1 MQHSPYQTFTAA
13 GTYPRRNGIRGLV
26 LALAL
31 FLAGNAA
38 IAEESKSSQANGQS
52 AGILR
57 LLPPDSITEHT
68 IDIGGKTL
76 AYTATAGTL
85 NLYGQSDERSAAV
98 FYTSYV
104 VKGAAGASRP
114 VTFSFNGGPGAASAF
129 LYLGLVGP
137 KILEFGPDGRDGAN
151 IRLRDNPET
160 WLAFTDLV
168 MIDPVG
174 TGWSRAAKSEESS
187 NFWGVRSDAQ
197 SLAKV
202 IALYVAHN
210 ARSASPKYL
219 LGESYGGF
227 RAVKVARALQQDQ
240 GIVAAGI
247 VMVSPLLE
255 GALQFGNNR
264 FALGA
269 ALQLPSLA
277 AAELERRKALTK
289 EAMDA
294 AERFA
299 MTEYLTMLAGPAPKG
314 DAARTFYARVTQMTG
329 IPLDAVTKS
338 RGFIRDNYIKQA
350 RGAEGDVVSPYDA
363 SFAAPDPFPES
374 DNSRGPDLVLDGFAR
389 ALGGA
394 FADYARNELGFK
406 TEMTYMLLNSDVGR
420 RWDWHGEGE
429 NRSSASVT
437 GDIREL
443 LSLNPSFRILIAH
456 GYSDMV
462 TPFGVSRYVVNHLPP
477 MGAPD
482 RVQLKLYRGGHMLYF
497 VAESRAALSA
507 DAKAFYRAAPE

>member
-1 MQHSPYQTFTAA
+1 M
-13 GTYPRRNGIRGLV
+13 
-26 LALAL
+26 
-31 FLAGNAA
+31 
-38 IAEESKSSQANGQS
+38 
-52 AGILR
+52 LR
-57 LLPPDSITEHT
+57 LLPTNSVTEHT
-68 IDIGGKTL
+68 LDIGGQTL

-85 NLYGQSDERSAAV
+85 NLYGQSGERSAAV

-104 VKGAAGASRP
+104 LKGAARENRP
-114 VTFSFNGGPGAASAF
+114 LTFAFNGGPGAASAF
-129 LYLGLVGP
+129 LHLGLAGP
-137 KILEFGPDGRDGAN
+137 KILEFGPGGRDGAN

-174 TGWSRAAKSEESS
+174 AGWSRPAKSDEGS

-255 GALQFGNNR
+255 APLQFGSTR

-269 ALQLPSLA
+269 ALQFPSLA

-289 EAMDA
+289 EAMDTV
-294 AERFA
+294 ERFA
-299 MTEYLTMLAGPAPKG
+299 MTEYLTTLAGPAPEG
-314 DAARTFYARVTQMTG
+314 EAARFFYARVAQMTG
-329 IPLDAVTKS
+329 IPLDVVTKS
-338 RGFIRDNYIKQA
+338 RGFLRDNYVKQA
-350 RGAEGDVVSPYDA
+350 RVTERDVVSPYDA

-374 DNSRGPDLVLDGFAR
+374 DSSRGADPVLDGFAR

-394 FADYARNELGFK
+394 FADYARNQLGFK
-406 TEMTYMLLNSDVGR
+406 TEMTYMLLNSEVSR
-420 RWDWHGEGE
+420 RWDWQGEGE

-437 GDIREL
+437 ADMREL

-462 TPFGVSRYVVNHLPP
+462 TPFGVSRYVVNHLPQ
-477 MGAPD
+477 MGAPE

-497 VAESRAALSA
+497 IPESRAAFSA
-507 DAKAFYRAAPE
+507 DAKAFYRSALE